1 MSNDELI
8 KVKDDMDIVRNI
20 PLSNLAD
27 VKVVGLDVP
36 AMLAFIYE
44 YNLRGGT
51 YPPSPE
57 SIKTIFANS

>member
-1 MSNDELI
+1 MSNEELI

-20 PLSNLAD
+20 PLSNLVD
-27 VKVVGLDVP
+27 MKLIGFDMP
-36 AMLAFIYE
+36 AILAFIYE